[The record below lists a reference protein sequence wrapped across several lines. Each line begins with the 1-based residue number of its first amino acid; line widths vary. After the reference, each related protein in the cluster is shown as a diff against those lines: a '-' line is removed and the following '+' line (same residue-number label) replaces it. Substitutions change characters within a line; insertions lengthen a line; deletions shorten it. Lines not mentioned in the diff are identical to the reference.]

1 MSSRSSALPLA
12 AIFVAVALLV
22 PGSSSGQAPGKTTAK
37 PASGAQ
43 SRTPWGDPDLQ
54 GTWSN
59 STIVPLERPAE
70 FKERERL
77 TDQESKER
85 FQKHRE
91 LLWTKREG
99 DTGFYN
105 EFWWEWGKDTTRT
118 SLIIDPPDGK
128 LPLTAQAQEWSR
140 QRRLAFMTEGNDG
153 DPVPPP
159 ASWLDLNSFD
169 RCITRS
175 LPGAMMPGFY
185 GHYYDILQTPDHVAI
200 RMEHIH
206 DVRFIPLR
214 GGPHVRDRIRQW
226 LGDARGRWEGD
237 TLIVETTNFNDN
249 VRDRAAT
256 VFGAGADLRLVERF
270 RRVDA
275 ETIDYRLTVTAPS
288 SFTKPWT
295 AAIPFHR
302 VQEPVMEYACHEGN
316 YAMRNILSGA
326 RAEDAASAKPSR

>member
-1 MSSRSSALPLA
+1 MSGRSLTSTSVAILVAFVFLTPPPSA
-12 AIFVAVALLV
+12 
-22 PGSSSGQAPGKTTAK
+22 GQAPAK
-37 PASGAQ
+37 PGGKAASAAQ
-43 SRTPWGDPDLQ
+43 PRTPWGDPDLQ

-59 STIVPLERPAE
+59 STIVPLERPDA
-70 FKERERL
+70 FKGRESL
-77 TDQESKER
+77 TEQETKER
-85 FQKHRE
+85 FEKHRA

-105 EFWWEWGKDTTRT
+105 EFWWEWGKDTNRT

-128 LPLTAQAQEWSR
+128 LPLTAQAKELAR
-140 QRRLAFMTEGNDG
+140 QRPLAFMSEGNDG
-153 DPVPPP
+153 DPVPAPG
-159 ASWLDLNSFD
+159 SWLDLNSFD

-185 GHYYDILQTPDHVAI
+185 GHYYDILQTRDHVAI
-200 RMEHIH
+200 RIELIH

-214 GGPHVRDRIRQW
+214 GGAHVGDGIRQW
-226 LGDARGRWEGD
+226 LGDSRGHWEGD
-237 TLIVETTNFNDN
+237 TLVVETTNFNGK

-256 VFGAGADLRLVERF
+256 VFGAGADLKLVERF

-275 ETIDYRLTVTAPS
+275 GTIDYRVTVNAPA
-288 SFTKPWT
+288 SFTRPWT

-302 VQEPVMEYACHEGN
+302 VKEPVMEYACHEGN

-326 RAEDAASAKPSR
+326 RAEDAAGAKPSR